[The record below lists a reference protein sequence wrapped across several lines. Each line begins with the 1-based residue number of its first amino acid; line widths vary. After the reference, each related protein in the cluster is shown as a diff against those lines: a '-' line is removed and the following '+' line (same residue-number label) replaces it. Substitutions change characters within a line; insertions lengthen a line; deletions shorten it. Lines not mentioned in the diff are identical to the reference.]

1 MSRRVTL
8 AAGLS
13 LCLLGAAIALAA
25 GISDR
30 HSAPRKSEFA
40 GPLMPANLPAADF
53 TLRDQDGRS
62 LKLSTTRGHV
72 VVITFLHSQC
82 HSTCPVTVQ
91 TIRGGLADIG
101 ADRRDID
108 VFAVTVDPEEDTP
121 AHVRAFLRA
130 QHAGGF
136 LRYLTGPRT
145 TVRRVWKNYGIG
157 PQGPGGEDH
166 TAFVLLVDR
175 TGILRIGYPSHEM
188 TPEDLANDLRLLL
201 DEPVSR

>member
-1 MSRRVTL
+1 VTL

-13 LCLLGAAIALAA
+13 LCLIGAAIAVAA
-25 GISDR
+25 AISDR
-30 HSAPRKSEFA
+30 RPAPKQAEFA

-53 TLRDQDGRS
+53 TLSDQDGRP
-62 LKLSTTRGHV
+62 LKLSTTRGRV
-72 VVITFLHSQC
+72 VVLTFLHSRC

-91 TIRGGLADIG
+91 TIRGALDDIG
-101 ADRRDID
+101 ADRRDVD
-108 VFAVTVDPEEDTP
+108 VIAVTVDPEEDTP
-121 AHVRAFLRA
+121 AHVRAFLRD
-130 QHAGGF
+130 QRAGGF
-136 LRYLTGPRT
+136 LRYLTGPRAA
-145 TVRRVWKNYGIG
+145 VRRVWKSYGIG

-175 TGILRIGYPSHEM
+175 TGILRIGYPSHQM

>member
-1 MSRRVTL
+1 MSHRLTL

-13 LCLLGAAIALAA
+13 LCLLGAAIAVAA
-25 GISDR
+25 ALSDR
-30 HSAPRKSEFA
+30 NPAPKQAEFA

-62 LKLSTTRGHV
+62 LTLSTTRGHV

-82 HSTCPVTVQ
+82 HSTCPVSVQ
-91 TIRGGLADIG
+91 TIRGALDDIG
-101 ADRRDID
+101 ADRRDIE

-121 AHVRAFLRA
+121 AHVRAFLRD
-130 QHAGGF
+130 QHAGRF
-136 LRYLTGPRT
+136 LRYLTGPRA
-145 TVRRVWKNYGIG
+145 TVRRVWKRYGIG
-157 PQGPGGEDH
+157 PQGPGGEAH

-175 TGILRIGYPSHEM
+175 MGLLRIGYPAHQM

-201 DEPVSR
+201 DERG